1 MGKSS
6 RQRADVRPTTG
17 TDAGAVGPRQP
28 CPCGSG
34 KRYKACH
41 GGRNPSAPHVMRPFE
56 GLPSECDWVA
66 LRDFVPAATAALTLN
81 DGSDRSVTLCSL
93 LPAASPAMTRSDGSV
108 WLALQVQ
115 HAYGDPSR
123 DLAYAL
129 LKALD
134 AEHGSNVAVLED
146 PGPGPRVQDLISGQE
161 PLAVQVHEGFDF
173 WVADVEDPTGQLAA
187 SLESA
192 NAAAWPTARL
202 EGVTAAYW
210 TRMGEREYVRWVLPH
225 AEASLLDAL
234 ARLHADD
241 SDRMV
246 DDSRLIG
253 SFRAHGLVV
262 PVWEVPAGTSVDRLA
277 AAASTLE
284 ERIGEALADATPLT
298 PAQRSARNGITSRQ
312 VTIS

>member
-1 MGKSS
+1 MGKRS
-6 RQRADVRPTTG
+6 RQRADVRPG
-17 TDAGAVGPRQP
+17 TETDRGAVAPRQP

-41 GGRNPSAPHVMRPFE
+41 GGANPSAPYVTRPFE

-66 LRDFVPAATAALTLN
+66 LRDFVPAATAALTLSG
-81 DGSDRSVTLCSL
+81 GSDRSVTLCSL
-93 LPAASPAMTRSDGSV
+93 LPVASPAMTRADGAV
-108 WLALQVQ
+108 WLGLQVQ
-115 HAYGDPSR
+115 HSYGDPSR

-129 LKALD
+129 GKALD
-134 AEHGSNVAVLED
+134 AERGSSVTVAED
-146 PGPGPRVQDLISGQE
+146 PGPGPRMQDVISGQA
-161 PLAVQVHEGFDF
+161 PLDVRVHEGFDF

-202 EGVTAAYW
+202 DGVDAAYW
-210 TRMGEREYVRWVLPH
+210 TRMGEREYVRWVMPH

-234 ARLHADD
+234 ARLHAKDA
-241 SDRMV
+241 DRMV

-277 AAASTLE
+277 AAATDLQ
-284 ERIGEALADATPLT
+284 ERIGEALSDTTALT
-298 PAQRSARNGITSRQ
+298 PEQRSARNGITSRQ